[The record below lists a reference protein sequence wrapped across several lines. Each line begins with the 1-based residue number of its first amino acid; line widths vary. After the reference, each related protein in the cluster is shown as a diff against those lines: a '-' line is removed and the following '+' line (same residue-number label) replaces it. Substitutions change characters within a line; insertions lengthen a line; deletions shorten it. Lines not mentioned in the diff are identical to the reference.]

1 MKKWIK
7 KAALGVTGVVVI
19 VGLTACGHPSPEE
32 KQKRALKMMTHKLDL
47 TEQQKPYAESLVKAF
62 ADMKTEMRATRQQQ
76 LPEIKALLKSDSV
89 DENQVL
95 SLLADHQRI
104 ISDNQQTIASKVVDL
119 HGQLTQEQKDDLVA
133 LLEKMNKRFNH

>member
-1 MKKWIK
+1 MEKWIK
-7 KAALGVTGVVVI
+7 KAALGVTGVAVI

-32 KQKRALKMMTHKLDL
+32 KQQRALKMMTHKLDL

-62 ADMKTEMRATRQQQ
+62 SDMKTEMRATRQQQ